1 MRVEDAKKYVEQVG
15 SLASST
21 GWEYDTVKM
30 LEKEMEQIR
39 QYMTW
44 FSWRADQWEEL
55 MSKYEAWREEC
66 LQRIEIMNEEI
77 DIHIQVIKDIPD
89 EISREVLSLYAEG
102 IRKDPYRRNMRA
114 IVQYEE
120 RGLSERNVLRHL
132 KEKAYPFIA
141 AAVPVYHASIA
152 ELIEAHK
159 TRQGLCEKFAVM

>member
-1 MRVEDAKKYVEQVG
+1 MRLEDAKKYVEQVG
-15 SLASST
+15 DLASRT
-21 GWEYDTVKM
+21 GREYDTVKM
-30 LEKEMEQIR
+30 IEEDMEQVR

-44 FSWRADQWEEL
+44 FSWRADQWTGL

-77 DIHIQVIKDIPD
+77 DIHIQVIRDIPD
-89 EISREVLSLYAEG
+89 EISREVLSLYADA

-152 ELIEAHK
+152 EVIEAHK
-159 TRQGLCEKFAVM
+159 AGQGACQKYAVM

>member
-1 MRVEDAKKYVEQVG
+1 MKLEDARKYVEQVG

-30 LEKEMEQIR
+30 IEEDMEQVR

-44 FSWRADQWEEL
+44 FSWRADQWTGL

-66 LQRIEIMNEEI
+66 LQRIEIMNKEI
-77 DIHIQVIKDIPD
+77 DIHIQVIRDIPD

-152 ELIEAHK
+152 EVIEAHK
-159 TRQGLCEKFAVM
+159 AGQGACQKYAVM